1 MGPATSD
8 APPSDLRIVLVQHDI
23 AWEDKPTNQRRYD
36 DLLAQTASPGSLV
49 VLPELCDVGF
59 TMRADVA
66 AEPSG
71 VPWAV
76 ELAQRHQVWL
86 QAGLAIREGSRT
98 FNAACIIAPSGSV
111 IGVYRKT
118 FLFSYGTETE
128 HYAAGSGP
136 IVVDV
141 AGWKVAPFICYDLR
155 FPEVWRH
162 AALAGAE
169 LFTLSANWPARRHA
183 HWAAL
188 VRARA
193 IENQA
198 FVACCNRVGHDPALT
213 YDGGSALIDPMGD
226 ALVLGDDRCGALVA
240 VARRDALDRWRRD
253 FGALRDLQP
262 SWLGRG
268 DARP

>member
-1 MGPATSD
+1 MGQ
-8 APPSDLRIVLVQHDI
+8 APTNDLRIVLLQHDL
-23 AWEDKPTNQRRYD
+23 AWEDKTANQRAFTSLVAD
-36 DLLAQTASPGSLV
+36 SAEPGSLV

-59 TMRADVA
+59 TMHAARAA
-66 AEPSG
+66 APSSL
-71 VPWAV
+71 PWAQ
-76 ELAQRHQVWL
+76 ELAARHQVWL
-86 QAGLAIREGSRT
+86 QAGLALSEAGRV
-98 FNAACIIAPSGSV
+98 FNAACV
-111 IGVYRKT
+111 IGPDGAVAAIYRKT
-118 FLFSYGTETE
+118 FLFSHGTETE

-136 IVVDV
+136 IVVDI

-198 FVACCNRVGHDPALT
+198 FVACCNRVGHDPNLA
-213 YDGGSALIDPMGD
+213 YDGGSALIDPLGE
-226 ALVLGDDRCGALVA
+226 AIVLGDGRAGALVA
-240 VARRDALDRWRRD
+240 VARRDTIESWRRD
-253 FGALRDLQP
+253 VGALRDLQTR
-262 SWLGRG
+262 WLGG
-268 DARP
+268 AHAHP

>member
-1 MGPATSD
+1 MGQ
-8 APPSDLRIVLVQHDI
+8 APTNDLRIVLLQHDLV
-23 AWEDKPTNQRRYD
+23 WEDKPANQR
-36 DLLAQTASPGSLV
+36 AFASLVADSAEPGSFV
-49 VLPELCDVGF
+49 ILPELCDVGF
-59 TMRADVA
+59 TMQADRAA
-66 AEPSG
+66 QPSSL
-71 VPWAV
+71 PWAQ
-76 ELAQRHQVWL
+76 ELAARHQVWL
-86 QAGLAIREGSRT
+86 QAGLALSEPGGV
-98 FNAACIIAPSGSV
+98 FNAACV
-111 IGVYRKT
+111 IGPDGALRATYRKT
-118 FLFSYGTETE
+118 FLFSYGTETA

-198 FVACCNRVGHDPALT
+198 FVACCNRVGRDPNLS

-226 ALVLGDDRCGALVA
+226 ALVLGNDQASALVA
-240 VARRDALDRWRRD
+240 TARRDTIESWRRD

-262 SWLGRG
+262 RWLRG
-268 DARP
+268 THAQP